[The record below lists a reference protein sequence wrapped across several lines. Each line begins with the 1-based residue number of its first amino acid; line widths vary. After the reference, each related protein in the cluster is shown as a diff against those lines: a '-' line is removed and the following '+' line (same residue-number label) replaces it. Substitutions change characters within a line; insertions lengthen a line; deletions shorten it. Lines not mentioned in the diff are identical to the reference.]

1 MAQATTESGTRL
13 IVPGLSRLYETFSPY
28 SYAFMRFCTGAVLF
42 PHGWDKVF
50 HGDMAK
56 QAAGIAA
63 HGVPVPMLLAYA
75 VTATEF
81 FSAGFLA
88 IGLFTRLAAVT
99 IWIEMAVI
107 STVWL
112 SANGYFW
119 TNRGYEY
126 ALLWLLLCTAIFFR
140 GGGRYSVD
148 RLIGWEF

>member
-1 MAQATTESGTRL
+1 MAQAATDTRL
-13 IVPGLSRLYETFSPY
+13 FVPGLARLYDTFSPY

-81 FSAGFLA
+81 FSAAFLA

>member
-1 MAQATTESGTRL
+1 MDAAPDSGNRL
-13 IVPGLSRLYETFSPY
+13 FIPGLARLYEAFSPY

-50 HGDMAK
+50 HGDMVK

-63 HGVPVPMLLAYA
+63 HGVPAPMLFAYA

-81 FSAGFLA
+81 FSAAFLA
-88 IGLFTRLAAVT
+88 IGLFTRLAALT

-148 RLIGWEF
+148 RLIGREF

>member
-1 MAQATTESGTRL
+1 MTQATTEGGTRL
-13 IVPGLSRLYETFSPY
+13 IVPGLARIYETFSPY

-63 HGVPVPMLLAYA
+63 HGVAMPMLFAYA

-81 FSAGFLA
+81 FSAAFLA
-88 IGLFTRLAAVT
+88 IGLFTRLAAAT

-140 GGGRYSVD
+140 GGGRHSVD

>member
-1 MAQATTESGTRL
+1 MTDGTANDNRL
-13 IVPGLSRLYETFSPY
+13 IFPGLARLYATFSPY

-42 PHGWDKVF
+42 PHGWQKVF

-56 QAAGIAA
+56 QAAAIAA
-63 HGVPVPMLLAYA
+63 HGVPASLFLAYA

-81 FSAGFLA
+81 FSAACLA
-88 IGLFTRLAAVT
+88 VGLFTRIAAVT

-140 GGGRYSVD
+140 GGGRYSID
-148 RLIGWEF
+148 RVIGREF

>member
-1 MAQATTESGTRL
+1 MADTAGSGNRL
-13 IVPGLSRLYETFSPY
+13 IFPGLAGLYDALSPY

-63 HGVPVPMLLAYA
+63 HGAPVPMLLAYA
-75 VTATEF
+75 VTGTEF
-81 FSAGFLA
+81 FAAACLA
-88 IGLFTRLAAVT
+88 IGLFTRVAAAA

-107 STVWL
+107 ISVWL
-112 SANGYFW
+112 WPNGYFW
-119 TNRGYEY
+119 TGRGYEY
-126 ALLWLLLCTAIFFR
+126 ALLWLFLCTAIFFR

-148 RLIGWEF
+148 RLIGREF